1 MTDEAG
7 PRRAF
12 LDVRVRWR
20 AGQVALALAGVL
32 ALLALLRPLAPGAA
46 PRVRFAVALLLSM
59 GVVGSALLASLKGRG
74 AGEVL
79 ALYAFLVLA
88 VDGLGQMIAPFGW
101 PIWPLLALLVAAVAV
116 AEPPA
121 IGLGVAALVAL
132 LAVADAAVGAFARW
146 PDAVAACLGYPVLV
160 LAVHAALTHEKR
172 RLADLQG
179 KLARYEHDIDSFQE
193 TGRGPERL
201 TPLDLTLR
209 QVSEEGRRAKQLDR
223 ATELRAELEQLVD
236 LARACLGAHAAGY
249 FAVDR
254 SRERAFLQA
263 ASGPPALVRDAAVP
277 LTSDPFAFVL
287 DRNQPFY
294 ATDYKP
300 LLWSLPYYR
309 GEVKVGTLLALPVRT
324 GDTVAGLLLADR
336 LEIQSFTGTEPG
348 LLEGFARLVGEAI
361 LRARA
366 SLSREELGTEFR
378 AAYEASQRMT
388 ALDKR
393 LNVRAHLLRYVEN
406 LCPFEAAALV
416 MTDDDHTRYVVE
428 EARGWVQPFE
438 GREVGLSERTWASW
452 IIASAQEPYLLDD
465 VAGHRERMPV
475 VVLDEGGRRAESL
488 LAVPLRVEGRNLGAL
503 VLTGPR
509 GSFDSTV
516 SRVLGILCNQ
526 AAAALRAV
534 HLRELEKEKAVR
546 DGLTG
551 LYNRR
556 EFNRLLRASVSR
568 GDRQGGRFG
577 LVLLDIDHFKKLNDT
592 FGHPAG
598 DAVLR
603 KTAEVLKRALRGGD
617 DAARYGGEEFA
628 LVLAGA
634 DETGARHMA
643 ERVRVSLE
651 ATETVAEGARLKV
664 TASLGVAVWPGDGES
679 DESLLAAADRA
690 LYSAKQAGRNRV
702 VAASELGTPPS
713 PAPDPLS

>member
-1 MTDEAG
+1 MS
-7 PRRAF
+7 RF
-12 LDVRVRWR
+12 LDVRIRWR
-20 AGQVALALAGVL
+20 AGQVMLALAGVL
-32 ALLALLRPLAPGAA
+32 ALVALLRPLAPGAG
-46 PRVRFAVALLLSM
+46 PWVRFLVTLLLSL

-79 ALYAFLVLA
+79 SLYAFLVLA
-88 VDGLGQMIAPFGW
+88 VDGLGQMIGPFGW
-101 PIWPLLALLVAAVAV
+101 PVWPLLVLLVAAVAV
-116 AEPPA
+116 AEPA
-121 IGLGVAALVAL
+121 AVALGVAALAAA
-132 LAVADAAVGAFARW
+132 LAVAESSAGGFARW
-146 PDAVAACLGYPVLV
+146 QEAAAACLGYPALV
-160 LAVHAALTHEKR
+160 LAVHGALAHEKR

-193 TGRGPERL
+193 TGTGPERL

-223 ATELRAELEQLVD
+223 AMELRAELQELVA
-236 LARACLGAHAAGY
+236 LARACLGAHSAAY
-249 FAVDR
+249 FAIDLG
-254 SRERAFLQA
+254 RERAFLQA
-263 ASGPPALVRDAAVP
+263 GDGPPALVADAAVP

-287 DRNQPFY
+287 DRQQSFY

-309 GEVKVGTLLALPVRT
+309 GEVKVGTLLAMPVRT
-324 GDTVAGLLLADR
+324 GDALAGLLVADR
-336 LEIQSFTGTEPG
+336 LEIQAFTGAEPA
-348 LLEGFARLVGEAI
+348 LVEGFARLAGEAI

-416 MTDDDHTRYVVE
+416 MTDDDHTRYTVE
-428 EARGWVQPFE
+428 EARGWAQSFE
-438 GREVGLSERTWASW
+438 GREVGLSERTWAAW
-452 IIASAQEPYLLDD
+452 FIGSAQEPYLLDD
-465 VAGHRERMPV
+465 VAGHREHMPI
-475 VVLDEGGRRAESL
+475 VVLDEGGSRAESL

-509 GSFDSTV
+509 GAFDSTV

-568 GDRQGGRFG
+568 SDRQGGRFG

-603 KTAEVLKRALRGGD
+603 KAAEVLKRALRGGD

-628 LVLAGA
+628 LILSGA
-634 DETGARHMA
+634 DEAGARHMA
-643 ERVRVSLE
+643 ERVRASLE
-651 ATETVAEGARLKV
+651 AAETVAEGARLKV

-690 LYSAKQAGRNRV
+690 LYAAKQGGRNRV
-702 VAASELGTPPS
+702 MAASALAS
-713 PAPDPLS
+713 PAAPAAE